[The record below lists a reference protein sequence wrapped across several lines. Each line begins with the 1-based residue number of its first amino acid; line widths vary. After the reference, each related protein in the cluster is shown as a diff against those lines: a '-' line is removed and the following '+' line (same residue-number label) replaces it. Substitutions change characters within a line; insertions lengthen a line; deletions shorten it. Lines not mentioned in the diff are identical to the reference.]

1 MLRYIALPVV
11 GFLIGM
17 LIISL
22 GGGGGAYYVG
32 ILTAFFNVSPAI
44 AASTSLATIIPTT
57 ATGAFSHWKAG
68 NVNFRYG
75 VLMLGGGIAGSVAGS
90 LCSDLLPLSLYN
102 KITGAIL
109 ILLSVQMAVTYLK
122 KHRKKGAGAEPA
134 RGLARADIIKAL
146 SFGALGGAMSG
157 LVGLSGGAPVVA
169 GLMFLGCGALETV
182 GTSVLVLLGI
192 SVTGF
197 LMHVGLGTVDWKLV
211 GLLAVGTMSGAFTGP
226 VILKRLD
233 RRKME
238 AVLQPILAL
247 MTVVMGVLVILK

>member
-1 MLRYIALPVV
+1 MLRYFALPVV
-11 GFLIGM
+11 GFLIGT

-57 ATGAFSHWKAG
+57 ATGAFSHWRAG

-75 VLMLGGGIAGSVAGS
+75 LLMLGGGVAGSIAGS

-102 KITGAIL
+102 KVTGAIL
-109 ILLSVQMAVTYLK
+109 ILLSIQMIVTYRN
-122 KHRKKGAGAEPA
+122 HRRKKDAGKEPP
-134 RGLARADIIKAL
+134 RGLARADIAKAVC
-146 SFGALGGAMSG
+146 FGVLGGAMSG
-157 LVGLSGGAPVVA
+157 LVGLSGGAPIVA

-211 GLLAVGTMSGAFTGP
+211 ALLAVGTMSGAFTGP
-226 VILKRLD
+226 VLLKRLD
-233 RRKME
+233 RRRME
-238 AVLQPILAL
+238 TVLQPILAL
-247 MTVVMGVLVILK
+247 MTVVMGVMVILK